1 MFLEPTRGT
10 LHRGPGRHAGASFRV
25 EAEELR
31 ADARVVEARVR
42 ASVRLMMMMM
52 MMMMMVMVMTMM
64 MMVMMM
70 GWIDNL

>member
-1 MFLEPTRGT
+1 MLLEPARGT
-10 LHRGPGRHAGASFRV
+10 LHRGPGRHAGAGFRV

-52 MMMMMVMVMTMM
+52 MVMMMMMS
-64 MMVMMM
+64 
-70 GWIDNL
+70 

>member
-10 LHRGPGRHAGASFRV
+10 LHRGPCRHAGAGFRV

-52 MMMMMVMVMTMM
+52 M
-64 MMVMMM
+64 VMM
-70 GWIDNL
+70 IYIL